1 MTLITGTHGRG
12 NVEYRVGSVASA
24 LPYWRSYALPSVI
37 AQQPKSMMPIQRS
50 TARVDLQPAVNQGTL
65 SPKRVSGDRWK
76 EIAVKVPGKQ
86 AYNEEAFRYF
96 LEIERKRSEASGRP
110 FLLLLVDLVSQSGF
124 DAAPGIDHTTADRV
138 LSALALSLR
147 ETDFVGWYREGRA
160 IGAVLSQHSET
171 TGAGLSD
178 VVAGRVTRSL
188 DDRLPSHISPRLQ
201 VRVYQV
207 PPSVASQG

>member
-1 MTLITGTHGRG
+1 M
-12 NVEYRVGSVASA
+12 
-24 LPYWRSYALPSVI
+24 
-37 AQQPKSMMPIQRS
+37 QIQLS
-50 TARVDLQPAVNQGTL
+50 TARVDLETAVNEGTL
-65 SPKRVSGDRWK
+65 APTRMFGDRWR
-76 EIAVKVPGKQ
+76 EIEVKVPGGQ

-138 LSALALSLR
+138 LSALAVSLR

-160 IGAVLSQHSET
+160 IGGVLSQHSET
-171 TGAGLSD
+171 AGAGLSD
-178 VVAGRVTRSL
+178 VVARRVTKSL
-188 DDRLPSHISPRLQ
+188 GDRLPSHISPKLQ

>member
-1 MTLITGTHGRG
+1 MR
-12 NVEYRVGSVASA
+12 
-24 LPYWRSYALPSVI
+24 
-37 AQQPKSMMPIQRS
+37 IQRS
-50 TARVDLQPAVNQGTL
+50 TARANLETAVNEATL
-65 SPKRVSGDRWK
+65 AAMRMSGERWK
-76 EIAVKVPGKQ
+76 EIEVKVPGGQ

-110 FLLLLVDLVSQSGF
+110 LLLLLVDLVSQSGF

-147 ETDFVGWYREGRA
+147 ETDFVGWYLEGRA

-171 TGAGLSD
+171 AGVGLSD
-178 VVAGRVTRSL
+178 VVARRVTRAL
-188 DDRLPSHISPRLQ
+188 GHRLPCHISPKLQ

-207 PPSVASQG
+207 PSRLAGQG